1 MRRKARKTA
10 VIQMRHALT
19 LFAPLGVLFL
29 SACDPQVPDSAAGV
43 GFNDYNT
50 YIRTPQ
56 PVQPPVTPPSATTFT
71 PATASAAIDRAAGVP
86 AGAPAPTTATAA
98 TTYQPPAP
106 LPVTPTTTAQPSPAQ
121 PAITYTGAIDCS
133 IPEGIQQTTSE
144 MDAIPQ
150 GVSDEQDFEAVK
162 TRETIESD
170 RRRIECN
177 RAKYQIDQPGAVPQR
192 QGDNG
197 PNIAQYAL
205 TTTHAPGTQVYKRS
219 GLNMTNPQ
227 RACAKFPS
235 PDKAQEEFLRAGGPQ
250 RDRKGL
256 DPDGDGFACD
266 WDPRPFRAALQ

>member
-1 MRRKARKTA
+1 MSQSFVR
-10 VIQMRHALT
+10 L
-19 LFAPLGVLFL
+19 APLGVLFL
-29 SACDPQVPDSAAGV
+29 VACSPRVPESGAGV
-43 GFNDYNT
+43 GFNQYNS
-50 YIRTPQ
+50 YGAP
-56 PVQPPVTPPSATTFT
+56 PVVQTPVTPAAPGTFS
-71 PATASAAIDRAAGVP
+71 PGVAAAAIDRAAG
-86 AGAPAPTTATAA
+86 APATPYPAPAAT

-106 LPVTPTTTAQPSPAQ
+106 IQAAPAPAYPPQ
-121 PAITYTGAIDCS
+121 PAAATTGGGADCS
-133 IPEGIQQTTSE
+133 IPAGISQTTSE
-144 MDAIPQ
+144 MNGVAQ

-170 RRRIECN
+170 KRRIECN

-192 QGDNG
+192 PGENG

-205 TTTHAPGTQVYKRS
+205 STTHAPGTQVYKRS
-219 GLNMTNPQ
+219 GLNLTNPQ

>member
-1 MRRKARKTA
+1 MRLT
-10 VIQMRHALT
+10 VALI
-19 LFAPLGVLFL
+19 APLGALFL
-29 SACDPQVPDSAAGV
+29 SACTPAVPDSGAGV
-43 GFNDYNT
+43 GFTDYNT
-50 YIRTPQ
+50 YIRGAQ
-56 PVQPPVTPPSATTFT
+56 PAPAPVVTQPAGTFT
-71 PATASAAIDRAAGVP
+71 PSVAAAAIDRAAGVP
-86 AGAPAPTTATAA
+86 ATAPAPAP
-98 TTYQPPAP
+98 TYQPPAP
-106 LPVTPTTTAQPSPAQ
+106 RPAAPAATYQ
-121 PAITYTGAIDCS
+121 PAPTQPGIAHTGTIDCGV
-133 IPEGIQQTTSE
+133 PEGIAQTTTE
-144 MDAIPQ
+144 MDNIPQ
-150 GVSDEQDFEAVK
+150 PVSDEQDFEAVK

-170 RRRIECN
+170 KRRIECN

-205 TTTHAPGTQVYKRS
+205 STSHAPGTQVYKRS
-219 GLNMTNPQ
+219 GLNLSNPQ